1 MDSDTNNIGK
11 DNDQRKKEE
20 QRAALLSRRS
30 LILAYLFFFLLGF
43 FYSWMPREWIPRIA
57 LISVILI
64 TLSFPIIDYY
74 CGRTFPKY
82 LTLLFLITAAVM
94 ALCLT

>member
-20 QRAALLSRRS
+20 QRAALLSRRV
-30 LILAYLFFFLLGF
+30 LILACLILFLLDF
-43 FYSWMPREWIPRIA
+43 FESWMPRAWIPRIA
-57 LISVILI
+57 LILTILI
-64 TLSFPIIDYY
+64 VLSFPIIDYY